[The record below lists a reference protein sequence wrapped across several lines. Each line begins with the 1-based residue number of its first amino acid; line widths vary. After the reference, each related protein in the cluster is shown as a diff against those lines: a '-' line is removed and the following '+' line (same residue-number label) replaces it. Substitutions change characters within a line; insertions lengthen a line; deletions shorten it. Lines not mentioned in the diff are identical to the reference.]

1 MESLNKDKI
10 GRVLQIYT
18 RLMNGELVRKEEEA
32 ANYGVNVRSIQR
44 DIEDIREF
52 VEKASTYSEIRN
64 SIIYDRRSKGYYLE
78 RRYLSKFSC
87 GEVRSICKILL
98 DEQVLTKEEIKERL
112 QKILQCECDIT

>member
-52 VEKASTYSEIRN
+52 VEKASTYSEICN

-87 GEVRSICKILL
+87 GEVWSICKILL
-98 DEQVLTKEEIKERL
+98 DEEVLTKEEIKERL
-112 QKILQCECDIT
+112 QMMLEQKK